1 MFTIDRDTEITPQ
14 LMCSYIKLHKDS
26 VTKYDTLE
34 AYYKGKHNIL
44 NRVKRADASNNK
56 IVCNHAKYISD
67 VASGYLMGEP
77 IGYKSES
84 GANIDVLT
92 DMLKLSGADVQDM
105 DLAKMQSVFGVAYE
119 LIYLNRSGDV
129 KLTTTDPRNSFI
141 VYDNSVELN
150 TVAGCYYYPYT
161 DVKTQKLAGYV
172 CTVMTDGTQYD
183 FKITESFA
191 IKGEITETANL
202 FGMVNL
208 IEVWNNNERQGDFEQ
223 LISLIDAYNTLQSD
237 RLNDKEQFVNAL
249 MVLKGQ
255 TLGDTS
261 GEKTETYRDI
271 KDTGVI
277 EITAESAV
285 EYLTRQFDEASVEV
299 LRKSVENDLH
309 KFSCVPAMTD
319 ENFSGTVSG
328 VAMKY
333 KLLGLEQITKIKERY
348 FAEGVKERLKLFK
361 RIAEVKGQG
370 TFDVDDIQI
379 IFTRS
384 LPANAIELS
393 QIIGNLT
400 GIVSQETLLSQI
412 PFVEDPK
419 QEIKRMAEEKKKAS
433 EEQFIINPKL
443 EEDDDEDEELLD
455 KPLKRENGQLSD
467 GKRKADQGN

>member
-1 MFTIDRDTEITPQ
+1 
-14 LMCSYIKLHKDS
+14 
-26 VTKYDTLE
+26 
-34 AYYKGKHNIL
+34 
-44 NRVKRADASNNK
+44 
-56 IVCNHAKYISD
+56 
-67 VASGYLMGEP
+67 
-77 IGYKSES
+77 
-84 GANIDVLT
+84 
-92 DMLKLSGADVQDM
+92 
-105 DLAKMQSVFGVAYE
+105 
-119 LIYLNRSGDV
+119 
-129 KLTTTDPRNSFI
+129 
-141 VYDNSVELN
+141 
-150 TVAGCYYYPYT
+150 
-161 DVKTQKLAGYV
+161 
-172 CTVMTDGTQYD
+172 
-183 FKITESFA
+183 
-191 IKGEITETANL
+191 
-202 FGMVNL
+202 
-208 IEVWNNNERQGDFEQ
+208 
-223 LISLIDAYNTLQSD
+223 
-237 RLNDKEQFVNAL
+237 

-299 LRKSVENDLH
+299 LRKSLENDLH

-333 KLLGLEQITKIKERY
+333 KLLGLEQITKIKEHY

-384 LPANAIELS
+384 LPANEIELS

-400 GIVSQETLLSQI
+400 GIVSQETLLSQV
-412 PFVEDPK
+412 PFVKNPA
-419 QEIKRMAEEKKKAS
+419 QEIKRISEEKKKS
-433 EEQFIINPKL
+433 LEEQFIINPKL
-443 EEDDDEDEELLD
+443 EEDSDEDEELLD

-467 GKRKADQGN
+467 SKRKADQRN

>member
-14 LMCSYIKLHKDS
+14 LMCSYIKLHKDA
-26 VTKYDTLE
+26 VTKYNTLE
-34 AYYKGKHNIL
+34 RYYKGQHSIL

-84 GANIDVLT
+84 GANIDVLA
-92 DMLKLSGADVQDM
+92 DMLKLSGTDVQDM

-191 IKGEITETANL
+191 IKGEIAETANL

-223 LISLIDAYNTLQSD
+223 LISLIDAYNVLQ
-237 RLNDKEQFVNAL
+237 
-249 MVLKGQ
+249 
-255 TLGDTS
+255 
-261 GEKTETYRDI
+261 
-271 KDTGVI
+271 
-277 EITAESAV
+277 
-285 EYLTRQFDEASVEV
+285 
-299 LRKSVENDLH
+299 
-309 KFSCVPAMTD
+309 
-319 ENFSGTVSG
+319 
-328 VAMKY
+328 
-333 KLLGLEQITKIKERY
+333 
-348 FAEGVKERLKLFK
+348 
-361 RIAEVKGQG
+361 
-370 TFDVDDIQI
+370 
-379 IFTRS
+379 
-384 LPANAIELS
+384 
-393 QIIGNLT
+393 
-400 GIVSQETLLSQI
+400 
-412 PFVEDPK
+412 
-419 QEIKRMAEEKKKAS
+419 
-433 EEQFIINPKL
+433 
-443 EEDDDEDEELLD
+443 
-455 KPLKRENGQLSD
+455 
-467 GKRKADQGN
+467 